1 MDNVQ
6 DMLFIMTKNVWL
18 AVLQDI
24 TMMEV
29 SASPVKRDKSGM
41 EMNVSLLQLI
51 QRNQTLQI
59 LQDLLSDAQRELT
72 GTNNSSDVF
81 LALLVVL
88 VAKIAILVI
97 PAVLVSNLKL
107 EILYVRKSV
116 EMERNSFLAVTMETQ
131 IMVTDVV
138 AHVKSSKDM
147 FVTEVLL
154 IQRILATKV
163 SQLL

>member
-24 TMMEV
+24 IMMEV

>member
-88 VAKIAILVI
+88 AAKIAILVI

-107 EILYVRKSV
+107 EILFVRKSV
-116 EMERNSFLAVTMETQ
+116 EMERNSFLDVTMETQ
-131 IMVTDVV
+131 ITVTDVV

>member
-88 VAKIAILVI
+88 AAKIAILVI

-107 EILYVRKSV
+107 EILFVRKSV